1 MSDSDII
8 DCDNIYCFVE
18 ISRGGNLHAC
28 ISGILYDDVGNGYG
42 SGGYG
47 TVCVVAV
54 LNADRAMTVA
64 PILLMPQILFSG
76 VIFNLEDA
84 TEVVSYLTVC
94 RWSMEGYGST
104 ANLNDLKLKMQD
116 QGFEIVHKAE
126 DFLHIICSIY

>member
-1 MSDSDII
+1 
-8 DCDNIYCFVE
+8 
-18 ISRGGNLHAC
+18 
-28 ISGILYDDVGNGYG
+28 
-42 SGGYG
+42 
-47 TVCVVAV
+47 
-54 LNADRAMTVA
+54 MTVA

-84 TEVVSYLTVC
+84 TKAVSYLTVC

-126 DFLHIICSIY
+126 DFFTHNLQHILTVWGILLLSIVGFSVASGLVLRRLRKV